1 MLYNSIRPK
10 RLSDMV
16 GQEAITGTLTKKLE
30 SGNMTHSVLLV
41 GVRGT
46 GKTST
51 ARILAK
57 AVNCL
62 SPVAGEPCCQCENCR
77 AIESGSALDVV
88 EFDAAS
94 NSHVADVKAL
104 LDSKDNVPMMKKKVY
119 IIDEVH
125 MLSKEASNSLLKVV
139 EEPPKDVM
147 IILCT
152 TELSKVLPT
161 IKSRCA
167 TFHFK
172 AIDQITIASYLAEVC
187 ENTLKVQYELE
198 ALYVIAKAARGSM
211 RDALSILEPLAEG
224 RETLSLS
231 KVNQSLGLMDEE
243 FALQMLEKTFAKKAD
258 EVQDMLEQVLMSA
271 SSVDIVLDSMME
283 TLTNLVSVKLAG
295 TADNLAN
302 TQEYKE
308 LLVRMAEQAPIDGAI
323 QLFDELKRVRQM
335 LYKDSNPRLSVLVAL
350 LEFIFREEKADE
362 ISALR
367 KELEELKVVVAMQ
380 KAQAVPLHTANPAPA
395 KEEEQELI
403 PSTEKTNVLEDD
415 GFEPVENIPDFPV
428 DIPEDIPE
436 VTGEQP
442 AEMDPFL
449 ASLMDMSDDIP
460 DEVRAVLQRNNLQV
474 GSVQRIS
481 VDSSELKP
489 AAESAPEPLPKSE
502 GMYNTNSAEE
512 AVPKAEKEEN
522 VSVSEEAEMF
532 EEMENKAFGFSNFFN
547 FFS

>member
-167 TFHFK
+167 TFQFK

-224 RETLSLS
+224 GETLSLS

-258 EVQDMLEQVLMSA
+258 EVQDMLEQAIMSA
-271 SSVDIVLDSMME
+271 NAVDIVLDSMME

-302 TQEYKE
+302 TQEYKG
-308 LLVRMAEQAPIDGAI
+308 LLVRMAEQAPIEGAI
-323 QLFDELKRVRQM
+323 QLFDELKKVRQM

-367 KELEELKVVVAMQ
+367 KELEELKDVVAMQ

-428 DIPEDIPE
+428 DIPKDIPE
-436 VTGEQP
+436 EQP

-481 VDSSELKP
+481 VDSLKP

-502 GMYNTNSAEE
+502 SMANSNSAVE
-512 AVPKAEKEEN
+512 AVPKAEQEEN